1 MRYRKVKRILSGL
14 LTAVMLTGQVP
25 EVLAAGNDDQGGSAV
40 DITAEE
46 EAGVSEDSVVS
57 ENEQNDAVSENGQ
70 NAVSSE
76 DEEDIVIGEADL
88 GDLRAG
94 IDYVEGHLVSFAD
107 DEEEAAF
114 LAEYYGGKV
123 ESFDGGV
130 VTIILEGMTVA
141 QALAMDI
148 PEGFDFVEPDY
159 IQRLPAPI
167 DADVNGDEVYDDD
180 EGEKVPIK
188 KNWGDWY
195 TGDLYSDE
203 FLNTTIDEY
212 QWMHDMVHSYSA
224 WGVTTGSSSVR
235 VAIIGS
241 GIDAAH
247 PDFAEYD
254 STNNRA
260 TCNVVGGFSYTDI
273 TGNGTHSA
281 GIIGAGLQN
290 GHEAVG
296 IAPGVKLLGIRVAD
310 EEGIITSARMASAID
325 SIASISSDAEKVDV
339 ILLDTMID
347 GNIGSVY
354 VKAEQ
359 EAITKAVKNGITVIA
374 GAGDGASN
382 QVSYPSCYDG
392 VISVGA
398 VDIDGSIAGFSNRG
412 SNVDIYAPGVDMYST
427 GQGTSYFSRS
437 STSVAA
443 SVVAGVAALYMSANG
458 HVAPDAM
465 KKALLECKNDLN
477 IVDAAKI
484 FSADAKATLAPKVT
498 INDGFNNVFAAY
510 TGGNNTAGTVAGDG
524 AITLEA
530 MNYGGKPG
538 KTGNAVLVYST
549 DGKAPQMK
557 NGELI
562 HGDVY
567 TGAVSLNKI
576 YGESKS
582 KVKVTVIAAA
592 ITGLGV
598 MSKTTTVTFNVDP
611 KAVSKPMSLKIRGV
625 SDDPDAPSSI
635 PLGYSIQLRSE
646 SSGVDTNTI
655 TWRIS
660 DTINCKASISKN
672 GILTTKTDSNKPKDG
687 YVIVECVATSPK
699 EIIARVKIKTL
710 HDEEP
715 IGKITLDRKKAELFY
730 SDEDQG
736 YVEICI
742 TDLYYKSGKEVRSML
757 YSLDWS
763 SDNEEVAT
771 VEPYVSDEPAQD
783 DYRRAVIYAQGAGK
797 CTITCTP
804 LDGSG
809 QKASLTVNVT
819 RRPDGFVI
827 DGPDQVSRGKSYT
840 LKAVSFEPKESAT
853 ENVSWMLSETIPGV
867 KIDTKTG
874 KLSITTKAEEDST
887 ITVIAEAGGHR
898 EEKDIEIL
906 KGKCDKLIVSTL
918 ETAQH
923 YQLKKNKKGSVTS
936 INLFTKDPAAVSG
949 TMSIK
954 VNAAGYYKDE
964 DLGLSCSFKS
974 SNPKVVS
981 VTETADNGAILKAE
995 SKGTATITC
1004 TYADSTRKKVTF
1016 TVKVTEPVESI
1027 KVSGQSAIVVGKSA
1041 TFKAK
1046 EVLPVTAGNK
1056 KVTWSIS
1063 DNIAGVTV
1071 NAKSG
1076 LVKLKSTPSVNSV
1089 TVIATAADGSG
1100 VTGTMDFVVCK
1111 EKTKAIDLDT
1121 IDDEEVYEIKRAKK
1135 TEKLQSARLYTVNIP
1150 GSSLPENR
1158 LNLLTD
1164 SMYALDWTTSDA
1176 TIAKIEPSADGKRAV
1191 VIGVGRGTA
1200 TITCKAQDGTKKKAS
1215 IKVTVKVPASALRL
1229 VPQDGQ
1235 NTEYHFL
1242 AYGQTV
1248 DINAVLG
1255 NSFGKP
1261 SNTKIKWSYSF
1272 STVLV
1277 DRDDETGD
1285 PLGFDLEPIAGDYAS
1300 LKTRF
1305 NFIPV
1310 EGKLTMPDYSTIKR
1324 EIIGDD
1330 EKGQFLF
1337 AITVTAVTDEGMGY
1351 EASKTFIAVPTIQ
1364 SIKVFYE
1371 DLDMGDE
1378 FGLQEGVSRAY
1389 DVKCTYN
1396 IGAGGKPTQFVGG
1409 ISVKS
1414 SDPKVLSAYYDD
1426 AKGKLVVT
1434 GHKAGTVKLTLT
1446 SKDGS
1451 GKKLVTSVTVNPK
1464 N

>member
-40 DITAEE
+40 DITAEA
-46 EAGVSEDSVVS
+46 EAGVSEDAAVS
-57 ENEQNDAVSENGQ
+57 ENEQNAVSE
-70 NAVSSE
+70 E

-88 GDLRAG
+88 GDLQPG

-123 ESFDGGV
+123 DSFESGV
-130 VTIILEGMTVA
+130 VTILLEGMTVA

-159 IQRLPAPI
+159 IQRIAAPI
-167 DADVNGDEVYDDD
+167 EADVNGHEVYDDD
-180 EGEKVPIK
+180 EGETVPIK

-203 FLNTTIDEY
+203 FLNTTVDEY
-212 QWMHDMVHSYSA
+212 QWMHEMVHSYAA

-254 STNNRA
+254 GSNNRA
-260 TCNVVGGFSYTDI
+260 TCNVAGSDLEYKDI

-310 EEGIITSARMASAID
+310 EEGIITSSRMASAID
-325 SIASISSDAEKVDV
+325 YIASISSDADKVDV

-354 VKAEQ
+354 VKSEQ
-359 EAITKAVKNGITVIA
+359 EAITKAVKNGITVIS
-374 GAGDGASN
+374 GAGDGAGN
-382 QVSYPSCYDG
+382 QVSYPACYDG

-498 INDGFNNVFAAY
+498 INDGFNNIFASC
-510 TGGNNTAGTVAGDG
+510 TGGTNTAGTVAGDG
-524 AITLEA
+524 ALTLEA

-562 HGDVY
+562 HGNVY
-567 TGAVSLNKI
+567 DGAVSLNKI
-576 YGESKS
+576 YGDAKS

-635 PLGYSIQLRSE
+635 PLGYSIQLHSE

-660 DTINCKASISKN
+660 DNINCKASISKN
-672 GILTTKTDSNKPKDG
+672 GILTTKSDSKDPKDG

-699 EIIARVKIKTL
+699 EIITRVKIKTL
-710 HDEEP
+710 AGEP
-715 IGKITLDRKKAELFY
+715 PIEKIELDRKKAELFY
-730 SDEDQG
+730 SEEDQG

-742 TDLYYKSGKEVRSML
+742 TDLRYKGGGKVRTML

-771 VEPYVSDEPAQD
+771 VEVSEDAWD
-783 DYRRAVIYAQGAGK
+783 SAVIYAQGAGK
-797 CTITCTP
+797 CTITCAP

-809 QKASLTVNVT
+809 QKATISVTVN
-819 RRPDGFVI
+819 RRPDRFVI
-827 DGPDQVSRGKSYT
+827 DSPEQVSKGKSYT
-840 LKAVSFEPKESAT
+840 LKAVSFDPKESAT
-853 ENVSWMLSETIPGV
+853 EKVSWMLSETVPGV
-867 KIDTKTG
+867 KLDAKTG
-874 KLSITTKAEEDST
+874 KLSITTKAEEDTT
-887 ITVIAEAGGHR
+887 ITVIAEACGHR
-898 EEKDIEIL
+898 EEKDIEII
-906 KGKCDKLIVSTL
+906 KGKCDTLLVKTL
-918 ETAQH
+918 ENAPNFQI
-923 YQLKKNKKGSVTS
+923 KRNKKDSVTKL
-936 INLFTKDPAAVSG
+936 NLFTKDPAAVKG
-949 TMSIK
+949 TTSIK
-954 VNAAGYYKDE
+954 VNAIGYYKGDE
-964 DLGLSCSFKS
+964 LGLSCNYKS
-974 SNPKVVS
+974 SNTKVVS

-995 SKGTATITC
+995 GKGSATITC
-1004 TYADSTRKKVTF
+1004 TYADSSRKKVTF

-1046 EVLPVTAGNK
+1046 EVLPATAGNK

-1071 NAKSG
+1071 NPKSG

-1100 VTGTMDFVVCK
+1100 VTGTMDFVVCD

-1121 IDDEEVYEIKRAKK
+1121 IDDEEVYQLKRAKN
-1135 TEKLQSARLYTVNIP
+1135 TEKLQTARLFTVNIP

-1164 SMYALDWTTSDA
+1164 SKYALDWSTSDA

-1191 VIGVGRGTA
+1191 VVGVGKGTA
-1200 TITCKAQDGTKKKAS
+1200 TITCKAQDGSKKKAS

-1242 AYGQTV
+1242 AYGQSV
-1248 DINAVLG
+1248 DINPVLG
-1255 NSFGKP
+1255 NTFGKP
-1261 SNTKIKWSYSF
+1261 SNTKIKYSYSF
-1272 STVLV
+1272 STVVV
-1277 DRDDETGD
+1277 DRDGETGD
-1285 PLGFDLEPIAGDYAS
+1285 PLGFDLEPIEGDFTS

-1305 NFIPV
+1305 EFVPV
-1310 EGKLTMPDYSTIKR
+1310 DGTLTMPKYSVIKG
-1324 EIIGDD
+1324 EVVGDD

-1337 AITVTAVTDEGMGY
+1337 AVTVTAVTDEGLGY
-1351 EASKTFIAVPTIQ
+1351 EASKTFIAVPSIQ
-1364 SIKVFYE
+1364 SMKVYYE
-1371 DLDMGDE
+1371 DLDMGEE
-1378 FGLQEGVSRAY
+1378 FGLQEGASRAY

-1396 IGAGGKPTQFVGG
+1396 IGTGGKPTQFVGG

-1446 SKDGS
+1446 AKDGS